1 MTDSINYSNI
11 MNSAMRFFIK
21 EVLEIVEEKG
31 LPGNHYF
38 LITFSTLHPH
48 VILSKDLKDR
58 FPNEMT
64 IVLQNW
70 FDELKVKENEFSVTL
85 NFSEK
90 LENLVIPY
98 DSLVSFLDPSV
109 EFGVKFQQN
118 TNKKNENENSEQ
130 GRERDA
136 QIVSLDSFRKS

>member
-1 MTDSINYSNI
+1 

-38 LITFSTLHPH
+38 FITFSTLHPH